1 MLRSTGVALAE
12 PLDTGPLVRER
23 FSFDPDGRYAACLA
37 GDGGSGLAV
46 EMWTFIHR
54 ESRRILPTLGGET
67 LRTQPVPTGDG
78 RVLLLRNGSGLH
90 HLVLLEPDADGARER
105 AVACLEAPGVRLIPS
120 PDPGTLALAVASHVD
135 RTTVWRIPATHPQ
148 LERLLEVPGSFG
160 GGLWLDGAGRVL
172 GVNRRVHDRVVP
184 AFADL
189 HRGSL
194 SVLPTVSAS
203 SNDHLLLSS
212 PRSGRT
218 LVASDAAGELRLG
231 LGVLDGSAPVRFP
244 AALNRLAGTAE
255 PLAFDPAGQQVAL
268 KVNRGARSDLLVYE
282 AGADRIREVAIPAGT
297 IRGVGSWGWSGLR
310 FPFSAPDQ
318 PTGLGTVDGI
328 GSWSVSWEMSEQL
341 WKDMIDIN
349 LTGVFNTVRSA
360 LPSMVERG
368 EGGSV
373 VLTSST
379 AGLIGYQNT
388 AHYTAAKHGV
398 IGLMKV
404 LAQELGQHRIRVNA
418 ICPTTVNT
426 PLVIN
431 EATFELFAPGVEHP
445 GPDDVRG
452 AFSGLNILPDV
463 PWIEP
468 SDVSEAVAWLCSDAA
483 RYITGIALP
492 IDAGNTVKKG

>member
-328 GSWSVSWEMSEQL
+328 GSWSVAGPTGRRGSAGWIQARLEQL
-341 WKDMIDIN
+341 DAPAGPIEAVVYGGPNWRKSPRLVVALHDGPEAAWRFEFDA
-349 LTGVFNTVRSA
+349 LFQRLGTWPAPWPGSGAPPVSPPRPCTASA
-360 LPSMVERG
+360 T
-368 EGGSV
+368 GGSW
-373 VLTSST
+373 
-379 AGLIGYQNT
+379 
-388 AHYTAAKHGV
+388 
-398 IGLMKV
+398 
-404 LAQELGQHRIRVNA
+404 R
-418 ICPTTVNT
+418 C
-426 PLVIN
+426 
-431 EATFELFAPGVEHP
+431 
-445 GPDDVRG
+445 
-452 AFSGLNILPDV
+452 
-463 PWIEP
+463 
-468 SDVSEAVAWLCSDAA
+468 
-483 RYITGIALP
+483 
-492 IDAGNTVKKG
+492 